1 MNQRNLGIDLARCL
15 AITGVILIHTQI
27 FGYGHFGVQLFFTI
41 SGYLLANIKR
51 ESSIQFIIHRF
62 FRLFPLY
69 IIFLILGFE
78 TSFKNIKD
86 SLPSIFMFQN
96 AWYSFSSFPGGWSIS
111 SEWIFSLLL
120 IFFLSIS
127 KRRLQIVMV
136 AISFIS
142 FLLALYVF
150 SKGGINNSADNANFN
165 LFRWLNTWNP
175 VINLNFFLIGFGLRK
190 EYLYIL
196 KSKLIL
202 WTLLVTCI
210 LFDLFIGNLLVLQQI
225 AIYSIFVICLT
236 NKFPDCKMLKYSI
249 SFIGKRTYGIFFGH
263 FYVYGRAEDL
273 LNGFGNTS
281 SFFIKLLEFLI
292 VLAISVGIG
301 AITWCLIELPGM
313 KLGEKFYSRLSKQN

>member
-1 MNQRNLGIDLARCL
+1 
-15 AITGVILIHTQI
+15 
-27 FGYGHFGVQLFFTI
+27 
-41 SGYLLANIKR
+41 
-51 ESSIQFIIHRF
+51 
-62 FRLFPLY
+62 
-69 IIFLILGFE
+69 
-78 TSFKNIKD
+78 
-86 SLPSIFMFQN
+86 
-96 AWYSFSSFPGGWSIS
+96 
-111 SEWIFSLLL
+111 
-120 IFFLSIS
+120 
-127 KRRLQIVMV
+127 MV

-150 SKGGINNSADNANFN
+150 SKGGINNSEDNANFN

-292 VLAISVGIG
+292 ILAISVGIG
-301 AITWCLIELPGM
+301 AITWRLIELPGM

>member
-1 MNQRNLGIDLARCL
+1 MNQRNLGIDLTRCL

-51 ESSIQFIIHRF
+51 ESAIQFIIHRF

-78 TSFKNIKD
+78 TSFKDIKD
-86 SLPSIFMFQN
+86 SLPAILMFQN

-150 SKGGINNSADNANFN
+150 SKGGINNSAHNTNFS

-175 VINLNFFLIGFGLRK
+175 VINLNFFLIGLGLRK
-190 EYLYIL
+190 EYLYII
-196 KSKLIL
+196 KSKFIL
-202 WTLLVTCI
+202 WILLVSCI

-236 NKFPDCKMLKYSI
+236 AKFPDYKMLKYSI

-263 FYVYGRAEDL
+263 FYVYARVEDL
-273 LNGFGNTS
+273 VDGFGNTS

-301 AITWCLIELPGM
+301 AITWRLIELPGI
-313 KLGEKFYSRLSKQN
+313 KLGEKFYLRLSRQN

>member
-1 MNQRNLGIDLARCL
+1 MNQRNFGVDLARCL

-86 SLPSIFMFQN
+86 SLPAIFMFQN

-150 SKGGINNSADNANFN
+150 SKGGINNSEDNANFN

-292 VLAISVGIG
+292 ILAISVGIG
-301 AITWCLIELPGM
+301 AITWRLIELPGM